1 MNFIE
6 KINSL
11 LKEALT
17 FKQYKRMNVALRIF
31 AGILMFPSYV
41 VCFAL
46 TVVYYIF
53 AIFHKLVSLPAEIL
67 EKFYKNQSRD
77 VHYITEAVI
86 YLICLPFVF
95 LLRIELAFLSFFLGV
110 YYFILNIA
118 LQIAS
123 LNGITFKPF
132 IIEDVERDYSP
143 LPKMP
148 VLNGLTFVLVC
159 YLFLIASAITI
170 FAAPIAAVIIVNL
183 YTLLYVVFVIVYP
196 ICVFKKDGSNRSVN
210 KAFAIVCLAF
220 LGVHIISCS
229 GVIVGK
235 SIHNA
240 VVSGQIISGQVNKIE
255 FTINKTSSSTY
266 TKSFYVNKSG
276 YYQISFSKRVTG
288 YVNNSY
294 TSSDV
299 YTMTAYLESGTNE
312 LSIKYING
320 DQYGTVDVDIIY
332 ID

>member
-46 TVVYYIF
+46 TLVYYIF
-53 AIFHKLVSLPAEIL
+53 AIFHKLISLPAEIL

-170 FAAPIAAVIIVNL
+170 FAAPIAAVFIVFI
-183 YTLLYVVFVIVYP
+183 YAVLYVVFVIVYP

-235 SIHNA
+235 AIHGA
-240 VVSGQIISGQVNKIE
+240 VVSGTSGQGDVISFRIE
-255 FTINKTSSSTY
+255 KTSYSTY

-276 YYQISFSKRVTG
+276 YYQITFNKPVTG
-288 YVNNSY
+288 YVNNGY
-294 TSSDV
+294 ISSNV
-299 YTMTAYLESGTNE
+299 YTMTTYLDYGTNE
-312 LSIKYING
+312 LSIQYING
-320 DQYGTVDVDIIY
+320 DEHGTVTVEIIY